1 LIYSI
6 ELRDKAT
13 VLARL
18 KRDAHVLPSPDTGY
32 RFVAGGE
39 QLQGHDANKAPG
51 VIGAGAKSQAAVA
64 KLNCSHHQRRPG
76 QEVGYVTAKWGKRS
90 API

>member
-1 LIYSI
+1 VRARGEIVLIYSI

-39 QLQGHDANKAPG
+39 QLQGHDANK
-51 VIGAGAKSQAAVA
+51 
-64 KLNCSHHQRRPG
+64 RP
-76 QEVGYVTAKWGKRS
+76 V
-90 API
+90 